1 VALTK
6 VAPALFGTGNNI
18 TSVTVGGSANTI
30 SLTFDASGVIT
41 SASNNALLIS
51 NTAITGNIIS
61 SQITSVANTQITG
74 NIISSQI
81 SPSVTLTTPIIS
93 GNLNLDSA
101 GTTGI
106 RVPSANT
113 IAFYGAGTEK
123 VRIDS
128 SGNMGIGIT
137 PPAWAGFKV
146 LDVGSV
152 TSLWAI
158 GSGAGTSYYSNN
170 LYYNG
175 GARIYKNT
183 GEATEYT
190 QGGGTHQWY
199 IASSGSAGGTVSL
212 GERMRINA
220 SGYFKAT
227 NADYPDGADT
237 QYHYFNS
244 NISAGGSDDRVVA
257 IRADSGS
264 FAGYGILRVYSSRTT
279 TNGTFR
285 ICAFTNGNGSGA
297 CYIAD
302 SGNVTNTNN
311 SYGSSSDVKLKENIV
326 DTPPKLNDLMKLRVR
341 NYNLK
346 IKPDEKH
353 IGLIAQEA
361 ETVFPGLI
369 EESIDYHDI
378 QTTDENGKEVTK
390 NVPTGTTTKS
400 IKYSVFVPMLI
411 KAMQEQQE
419 LITAQAATINA
430 LTARIDTQAA
440 TITALTA
447 RVVALES

>member
-1 VALTK
+1 M
-6 VAPALFGTGNNI
+6 PA
-18 TSVTVGGSANTI
+18 TI
-30 SLTFDASGVIT
+30 LSDNGV
-41 SASNNALLIS
+41 
-51 NTAITGNIIS
+51 
-61 SQITSVANTQITG
+61 
-74 NIISSQI
+74 
-81 SPSVTLTTPIIS
+81 
-93 GNLNLDSA
+93 
-101 GTTGI
+101 
-106 RVPSANT
+106 
-113 IAFYGAGTEK
+113 
-123 VRIDS
+123 
-128 SGNMGIGIT
+128 
-137 PPAWAGFKV
+137 
-146 LDVGSV
+146 
-152 TSLWAI
+152 
-158 GSGAGTSYYSNN
+158 
-170 LYYNG
+170 
-175 GARIYKNT
+175 
-183 GEATEYT
+183 
-190 QGGGTHQWY
+190 
-199 IASSGSAGGTVSL
+199 SSGSAGIKTSGSNDGTLALQTTTAGGTATTALTINTTQAIGVGSSPSYGTSGQFLTSGGSTASPTWTTAASSQWTTSGSNIYYSTGNVSVGTSSNTANL
-212 GERMRINA
+212 DVRGTNQATVDGYIGGNLNISTTNTATVGYGGTLTFGGNYTGTSYAGFASIAGRLSATGSSTGYMTFGTTVGGTGTLERGRFNA

-264 FAGYGILRVYSSRTT
+264 FAGYGILRVYSTRTT

-326 DTPPKLNDLMKLRVR
+326 DTTPKLEKLMRLRVR

-346 IKPDEKH
+346 TKPDEPH
-353 IGLIAQEA
+353 IGLIAQET

-390 NVPTGTTTKS
+390 NVPTGTTTKA

-419 LITAQAATINA
+419 LITAQAATITA
-430 LTARIDTQAA
+430 LTARI
-440 TITALTA
+440 
-447 RVVALES
+447 VALENK